1 MISIHAFRSLNETA
15 IKEYVIYSFVHLL
28 HCFFFFFKSCFHQLM
43 FFDVIF
49 IDKNDTDCDVEHKK
63 VEISGWLE
71 CVRERNRVRGKG
83 N

>member
-15 IKEYVIYSFVHLL
+15 IKEYFIYSFHLL
-28 HCFFFFFKSCFHQLM
+28 C
-43 FFDVIF
+43 IF